1 MRLLL
6 TFARLY
12 PWQSAIMLLAQF
24 LAGIA
29 EGVSLSALLPLVSV
43 AIGAETQAPMAIPGG
58 GSESAGGLEARV
70 TDTLNALGLPPTIGI
85 LLVVIVLGIVLKN
98 LLLLFAK
105 NQVGYT
111 AAQVTTQLRLALLRA
126 VLSTRWEYFLHQPI
140 GRLANSMGTEALRA
154 SQAYINGAMVI
165 ALLIQTAIYTGVALL
180 VSWQATLT
188 GLGAGAVILSLSH
201 FLVKMSKRA
210 GKSQTKL
217 LISLLAR
224 LTDTLQSVKPL
235 KAMARENL
243 VDGVLA
249 GETYKLNQALQRE
262 AFSGAALE
270 SAQEPMLAVVI
281 SVGIYVALTYWEM
294 PLATVMVL
302 VLVLAKVLTH
312 MGKVQKQVQKMV
324 IGESAFWS
332 LQTTIQEAE
341 QARES
346 SVGTECPKLESGIRL
361 DRIRFAYDG
370 DKPVLKNLSLEIPV
384 GSLTTLVGVSGAGK
398 TTVIDLIVGL
408 VRPQSGE
415 IFIDNVPIVRV
426 DLRKWR
432 RKIGYVP
439 QETLLLHD
447 TVFNNVTLGDP
458 ELDVRDAER
467 ALGAA
472 GAWDFIAALP
482 EGMFSVVGERGA
494 KLSGGQRQRIMIA
507 RALVHRPCL
516 LILDE
521 ATSALDPQSEAAI
534 SDTLEQLRG
543 ELTILAVSHQPAM
556 IKAADRV
563 YRLQNGVASLGSSGR
578 VLGTLST

>member
-1 MRLLL
+1 
-6 TFARLY
+6 
-12 PWQSAIMLLAQF
+12 
-24 LAGIA
+24 
-29 EGVSLSALLPLVSV
+29 
-43 AIGAETQAPMAIPGG
+43 
-58 GSESAGGLEARV
+58 
-70 TDTLNALGLPPTIGI
+70 
-85 LLVVIVLGIVLKN
+85 
-98 LLLLFAK
+98 
-105 NQVGYT
+105 
-111 AAQVTTQLRLALLRA
+111 

-154 SQAYINGAMVI
+154 SQAYINGALVI

-243 VDGVLA
+243 ADGVLE
-249 GETYKLNQALQRE
+249 GETNKLNRALQRE

-281 SVGIYVALTYWEM
+281 SAGIYVALIYWKM

-346 SVGTECPKLESGIRL
+346 SVGMVCPRLETGIRL
-361 DRIRFAYDG
+361 DRIRFAYGG
-370 DKPVLKNLSLEIPV
+370 DKPVLKNLSLEIPAN
-384 GSLTTLVGVSGAGK
+384 SLTTLVGVSGAGK
-398 TTVIDLIVGL
+398 TTVIDLIAGL

-415 IFIDNVPIVRV
+415 IFIDNVPLDKV

-439 QETLLLHD
+439 QENLLLHD

-458 ELDVRDAER
+458 ELDVQNAEY
-467 ALGAA
+467 ALRAA
-472 GAWDFIAALP
+472 GAWDFVANLP
-482 EGMFSVVGERGA
+482 EGIYSVVGERGT

-507 RALVHRPCL
+507 RALVHRPCF

-563 YRLQNGVASLGSSGR
+563 YRLQNGVASLGSNGR
-578 VLGTLST
+578 VLSTLST